1 MNMRNGHNFRFL
13 LTLLLVTGFLLTNF
27 GAPAS
32 KVYAQD
38 VPSDTPT
45 AEPQPTQT
53 AEQPTLEPTQAPA
66 VTETP
71 VAQPIPATIQATV
84 VTDTTISQPT
94 LEPTQAPV
102 VTQTPVPPAAPAVTQ
117 TAPVE
122 PLVKKAPIVKINDY
136 LSIQTLSLANGVTL
150 IGTDIGGPPVPP
162 PGTEAQRTVAEVVPQ
177 SAMTLPKVPAF
188 TWVLGCSAVSSAM
201 IAGYYDNSG
210 YPNMYTGATNGGVM
224 PSNDSSWSHWT
235 DVSGR
240 SYPNNPL
247 IASHNG
253 SDGRISRGTVDDYWV
268 KYFELPDSPVQDP
281 FITNGWAQ
289 HTWGTAIG
297 DYMKTSQSNYYNTDG
312 STMFYNYY
320 PLSSKK
326 LTCSDMK
333 NVYGV
338 DINDGTYGRKL
349 FYEARGYTVTDCYNQ
364 NTDNKISGGFSL
376 ANYKSEIDAGH
387 PVLLNLAGHSIV
399 GYGYDSTSST
409 IYIHDTWDLQQH
421 SMTWGGSYSDMEL
434 LSVSIVNL
442 VSLATP
448 PALISPSGD
457 ITASQPAYKWRTVSG
472 ATGYQLKVT
481 NTDTSAIM
489 VNKAVSTSACSGG
502 VCSTTPSVSLT
513 GVNYKFEV
521 ATKNSSGMGSYST
534 PMTFREI
541 RHFTPATAP
550 ALVSPSGPIWVLKPT
565 YRWNPL
571 LAATGYVIK
580 VTNNDTLKVVVNS
593 SVSTSVCGSTS
604 CSYTPSVSLADGN
617 YQFEVAAK
625 NSYGQGPFGGPM
637 TFQDF
642 YHTPPNTPSL
652 ISPSGAVYVQKPPY
666 KWTPSARSTG
676 YVLKVTN
683 TDNGVVVVN
692 ASVSTSVCKST
703 ACSYTPSVSLYGG
716 NYKFEVAAKNSYGQ
730 SALSAPMT
738 FLAGFNSSFNGSSTG
753 WKAQAGGGWSTSSYY
768 YYTSGSF
775 NKWSTARYNGTYTN
789 FDFSAQLKR
798 KNGVYFDGTNYW
810 APANAI
816 FVRQGASFSS
826 TNEWYPG
833 YMFAYYDW
841 GSLGHTPAFAIW
853 RYEANGT
860 YTIVVFANTNAVV
873 PNGWNVLRITATGG
887 TFNFYINDVS
897 VYGLTDA
904 SFSRGSVGVGM
915 QKISTASTTY
925 YVNWATLGQY
935 VSGVLSNAIS
945 ASQQTLN
952 AEGQNVPAGY
962 IFPEKI
968 KYFQP

>member
-1 MNMRNGHNFRFL
+1 MNMRNGHNYRFL
-13 LTLLLVTGFLLTNF
+13 LTLLLVTVFLLTNL
-27 GAPAS
+27 GASAS
-32 KVYAQD
+32 QVYAQD

-71 VAQPIPATIQATV
+71 VSQPSQATIQATV
-84 VTDTTISQPT
+84 VTDTPTSQPT

-102 VTQTPVPPAAPAVTQ
+102 VTQI
-117 TAPVE
+117 APVE
-122 PLVKKAPIVKINDY
+122 PLVKKVPVVKINDY
-136 LSIQTLSLANGVTL
+136 LSIQTLTLANGVTL
-150 IGTDIGGPPVPP
+150 VGTDIGGPPVPP
-162 PGTEAQRTVAEVVPQ
+162 PGTEAQRVVAEVVPQ
-177 SAMTLPKVPAF
+177 SAKTLPNVPAF

-210 YPNMYTGATNGGVM
+210 YPNMYAGATNGGVM
-224 PSNDSSWSHWT
+224 PLTDSAWSHWT
-235 DVSGR
+235 DVSGA

-253 SDGRISRGTVDDYWV
+253 SDGSISRGSLDDYWSRYGSSV
-268 KYFELPDSPVQDP
+268 KDP
-281 FITNGWAQ
+281 FITNGWTQ
-289 HTWGTAIG
+289 HAWGTAVG
-297 DYMKTSQSNYYNTDG
+297 DYMKTSQSSYGNTDG
-312 STMFYNYY
+312 STMFYNY

-333 NVYGV
+333 NAYGV
-338 DINDGTYGRKL
+338 DIYDGTYGRKL

-364 NTDNKISGGFSL
+364 STDNKYSGGFSL
-376 ANYKSEIDAGH
+376 ANYKAEIDAGH

-399 GYGYDSTSST
+399 GYGYDTSSST

-442 VSLATP
+442 VNPATP

-457 ITASQPAYKWRTVSG
+457 ITANQPAYKWRTVSG
-472 ATGYQLKVT
+472 ATGYQLRVT

-502 VCSTTPSVSLT
+502 VCSSTPSVSLT

-521 ATKNSSGMGSYST
+521 ATKNSSGLGNFST
-534 PMTFREI
+534 PLAFKEV
-541 RHFTPATAP
+541 RHAVPATP
-550 ALVSPSGPIWVLKPT
+550 PSLVSPNGPVLVQKPAYKWT
-565 YRWNPL
+565 PL
-571 LAATGYVIK
+571 LAATSYVLI
-580 VTNNDTLKVVVNS
+580 VTNNDTHVVVTW
-593 SVSTSVCGSTS
+593 SVSTSACGSTS
-604 CSYTPSVSLADGN
+604 CSYTPSASLVVGN

-625 NSYGQGPFGGPM
+625 NSYGSGPFGGPM
-637 TFQDF
+637 LFQTVPPS
-642 YHTPPNTPSL
+642 TPDL

-666 KWTPSARSTG
+666 KWTPSAGSTG

-683 TDNGVVVVN
+683 TDNGVMVVN
-692 ASVSTSVCKST
+692 ASVSTSACKST

-730 SALSAPMT
+730 SAFSAPMT

-753 WKAQAGGGWSTSSYY
+753 WKAQAGGVWSTSSSY
-768 YYTSGSF
+768 YYTSGST
-775 NKWSTARYNGTYTN
+775 NKWSTARYNGTYSD

-798 KNGVYFDGTNYW
+798 KNGVYFDGTTYW

-860 YTIVVFANTNAVV
+860 YTIVAFANTDAVV
-873 PNGWNVLRITATGG
+873 SNGWNVLRITATGG
-887 TFNFYINDVS
+887 TFNFYINNVS
-897 VYGLTDA
+897 VYSLTDA